1 MICDRH
7 RKTAIKFGIL
17 EQCEAFEKDLLTIP
31 HCVSVAFDLDG
42 FYDNLNQVIF
52 LTKYD
57 ISVSLEAYFI
67 VRAKFKIDV
76 LQVAAKYGLKP
87 SGDNIEDYG
96 EHFYFVTKFDKND
109 KDWRKFN
116 GN

>member
-7 RKTAIKFGIL
+7 RETAIKFGIL

-31 HCVSVAFDLDG
+31 HCVGVEFDLDG

-57 ISVSLEAYFI
+57 IPVSLEAYFI
-67 VRAKFKIDV
+67 VRTKFKIDV

-87 SGDNIEDYG
+87 SGDTIEDYG

-109 KDWRKFN
+109 KDWMKFN

>member
-1 MICDRH
+1 MIRDRH

-31 HCVSVAFDLDG
+31 HCVGVEFDLDG

-57 ISVSLEAYFI
+57 IPVSLEDYFA
-67 VRAKFKIDV
+67 VRKKFKIDV

-87 SGDNIEDYG
+87 SGDTIEDYG
-96 EHFYFVTKFDKND
+96 EHFYFVTEFSSNNE
-109 KDWRKFN
+109 DWRK
-116 GN
+116 